1 MGNDIEKQFDA
12 FNEVSQVGLFEK
24 SISSTVKDLQ
34 RKLDQI
40 NSPSNSKSSESEPE
54 ESNTSVIP
62 PAHREY
68 EKMLRQLEAE
78 CRNHIRC
85 EQQMKLHMECLQDKI
100 DLMGNEVVRAKEC
113 D

>member
-1 MGNDIEKQFDA
+1 MKRKGNENANNQNKFDA

-24 SISSTVKDLQ
+24 SISSTFKDLQ

-40 NSPSNSKSSESEPE
+40 NSPSDSKSSASEQ
-54 ESNTSVIP
+54 ESNTSIIP

-85 EQQMKLHMECLQDKI
+85 EQQMKLHMECL
-100 DLMGNEVVRAKEC
+100 
-113 D
+113 